1 MSLLVAIPN
10 TLMLLAT
17 PVADPAAALDFFR
30 NSPFLGPAAILAL
43 YGSLAAGPSLFAPLR
58 TPIVDLDTALY
69 TTPLHTYHSRPRERL
84 SPSSRRTAQPPTLFS
99 SSHAVTGTP
108 DPPTGPVDAGPSTIE
123 LTLSVRFENLN

>member
-69 TTPLHTYHSRPRERL
+69 TTPLHTPAPENASPPPPGGLRNLPRSFL
-84 SPSSRRTAQPPTLFS
+84 PPT
-99 SSHAVTGTP
+99 P
-108 DPPTGPVDAGPSTIE
+108 
-123 LTLSVRFENLN
+123 